1 MNNWIGAI
9 IVLIY
14 FANYHICEFFYPN
27 DINCWIK
34 LKFALLSICLLLS
47 FEYKKQNLLIEK
59 VFLAVIFN
67 NIYVLLFKNETGY
80 TLNDVYFIAIFTA
93 LQYTKIYAK
102 QFYRIYSNDINRI
115 MAVYFANKPKKK

>member
-1 MNNWIGAI
+1 MNNWIGI
-9 IVLIY
+9 LIATLY
-14 FANYHICEFFYPN
+14 FANYQICELFYPN
-27 DINCWIK
+27 DINSWIK
-34 LKFALLSICLLLS
+34 LKVAIYCIIILLS

-93 LQYTKIYAK
+93 IQYIKRLQIVKKWLK
-102 QFYRIYSNDINRI
+102 QY
-115 MAVYFANKPKKK
+115 

>member
-1 MNNWIGAI
+1 MNNAIGII
-9 IVLIY
+9 IVFLY
-14 FANYHICEFFYPN
+14 FSNYQICNYLYPN
-27 DINCWIK
+27 GGLDFVK
-34 LKFALLSICLLLS
+34 LKLSIYSIIILLS

>member
-14 FANYHICEFFYPN
+14 FANYHICNLVYPLGGLPFVKVKVA
-27 DINCWIK
+27 IYCI
-34 LKFALLSICLLLS
+34 IILLS

-59 VFLAVIFN
+59 IFLAVIFN

-93 LQYTKIYAK
+93 LQYVK
-102 QFYRIYSNDINRI
+102 QFYRIYSNDIHRI
-115 MAVYFANKPKKK
+115 MAVYFANKPKK